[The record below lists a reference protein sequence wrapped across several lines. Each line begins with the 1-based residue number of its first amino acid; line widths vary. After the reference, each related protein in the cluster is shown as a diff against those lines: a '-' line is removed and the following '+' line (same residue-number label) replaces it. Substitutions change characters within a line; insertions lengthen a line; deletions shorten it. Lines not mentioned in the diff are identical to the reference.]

1 MHQSTMKVSSHSDT
15 AKSHYEAHS
24 ADSFEDSFLYE
35 PGEYQDYLVS
45 KERGRRGLNAHGP
58 NRQLLDI
65 GEAELSWWIHSLKH
79 PR

>member
-1 MHQSTMKVSSHSDT
+1 MHQSTMKVSSHSET

-65 GEAELSWWIHSLKH
+65 ERRNCRGGSI
-79 PR
+79 P

>member
-15 AKSHYEAHS
+15 AKTHYEAHS

-45 KERGRRGLNAHGP
+45 KERGRRGLNAHSLTVQTD
-58 NRQLLDI
+58 N
-65 GEAELSWWIHSLKH
+65 SWILERRNCRGGSI
-79 PR
+79 P